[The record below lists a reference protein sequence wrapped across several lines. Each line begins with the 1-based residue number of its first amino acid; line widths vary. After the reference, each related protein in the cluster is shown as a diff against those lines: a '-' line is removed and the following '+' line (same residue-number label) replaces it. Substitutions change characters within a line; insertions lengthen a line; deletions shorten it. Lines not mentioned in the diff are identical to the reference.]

1 MDCFGY
7 CHHRLQQRHTM
18 KSYLQT
24 AIEKHYAGEVHAA
37 ISHAQKAAM
46 PGSATEVEG
55 GAVLCEIFLRNHLYP
70 ELRAFLEDC
79 KKFKNDPRWTL
90 MYARLAMKDGRAYTV
105 AEQHLEELL
114 QKNIPDYLFRMAG
127 FDLVKLYDK
136 SKRFDEAWQ
145 LAEKI
150 HARNKHVYPIAQL
163 QEALRQVATIP
174 EDVLRQIKRSP
185 LSPGKTCFIHGLPRS
200 GTTLLE
206 QMLDCHPSIR
216 ALGETN
222 ITGHLGNDIA
232 KKGKGWPVAV
242 LQVSPEFLGQC
253 SEKYIRQ
260 TRNNTI
266 APNIW
271 TIDKTVFPTLQ
282 PLVVSVLF
290 PQAKI
295 IRIRRDPRDNAVS
308 LFLNNFDPSWS
319 FTASVPSIFEFMKC
333 DHFYSGMIYQRLG
346 MSLYEITLEEL
357 IRAPEASIAGILDF
371 LGLPYDAAC
380 LSPQQNKRTVHTL
393 SYDQVNTRINSESTG
408 RWKNYAAFLPE
419 SF

>member
-1 MDCFGY
+1 
-7 CHHRLQQRHTM
+7 M

-24 AIEKHYAGEVHAA
+24 AIEKHYAGKASEA
-37 ISHAQKAAM
+37 IALAQKAAM
-46 PGSATEVEG
+46 AGSATEVEG
-55 GAVLCEIFLRNHLYP
+55 GAVLCEILLRNHRYP
-70 ELRAFLEDC
+70 ELRTFLEEC
-79 KKFKNDPRWTL
+79 RKFKNDPRWIL
-90 MYARLAMKDGRAYTV
+90 MSARLAMKDGKLYNL
-105 AEQHLEELL
+105 AEEHLEGLL

-136 SKRFDEAWQ
+136 CQRYEEAWQ

-150 HARNKHVYPIAQL
+150 HSRNKHVYPLSQL
-163 QEALRQVATIP
+163 REALQQVATIP
-174 EDVLRQIKRSP
+174 EDVVRQIRRSARVT
-185 LSPGKTCFIHGLPRS
+185 GNTCFIHGLPRS

-232 KKGKGWPVAV
+232 KQGQGWPVAV
-242 LQVSPEFLGQC
+242 LQVSPEFLDQC
-253 SEKYIRQ
+253 TEKYIRQ

-266 APNIW
+266 DSNIW

-319 FTASVPSIFEFMKC
+319 FTASIPSIFEFMKC
-333 DHFYSGMIYQRLG
+333 DHFYSGIIYQRLG
-346 MSLYEITLEEL
+346 MSLHEVSLEEL
-357 IRAPEASIAGILDF
+357 IREPEAIMAGILDF
-371 LGLPYDAAC
+371 LGLPFDAAC
-380 LSPQQNKRTVHTL
+380 INPDQNTRTVHTL

-419 SF
+419 SY